1 MAEVTAIFWDLGGA
15 VLTNG
20 WGRADR
26 RRAAEHFHLDWEDF
40 QDRHDM
46 VTSDFETGR
55 MTLEEY
61 LKQTVFYR
69 PRPFGEDQFRSFMF
83 EQSQGQPETMGIVKG
98 LARSGKYL
106 MATLNNE
113 SMELNLHRI
122 EKFQLRDY
130 FAAFFS
136 SCFLGVK
143 KPERPIYRL
152 ASQITQRNPEE
163 CLFIDDR
170 VLNLECAQTLGM
182 RTIHFRNATQLRQE
196 LQTHGVKV
204 EQPTE

>member
-1 MAEVTAIFWDLGGA
+1 MAEVTAIFWDLGGV
-15 VLTNG
+15 VLSNG

-26 RRAAEHFHLDWEDF
+26 RRAAEHFPLDWEDF

-46 VTSDFETGR
+46 VASDFETGR
-55 MTLEEY
+55 MSLEEY
-61 LKQTVFYR
+61 LERTIFYR
-69 PRPFGEDQFRSFMF
+69 PRTFSEDQFRSFMF
-83 EQSQGQPETMGIVKG
+83 EQSQGQPETMGIVKR

-113 SMELNLHRI
+113 SLELNLHRI

-143 KPERPIYRL
+143 KPERAIYRL
-152 ASQITQRNPEE
+152 ASQTTQRNPDE

-170 VLNLECAQTLGM
+170 GLNLECAQSLGM
-182 RTIHFRNATQLRQE
+182 RTIHFRNAAQLPQE
-196 LQTHGVKV
+196 LKTHGIKGS
-204 EQPTE
+204 

>member
-1 MAEVTAIFWDLGGA
+1 
-15 VLTNG
+15 
-20 WGRADR
+20 
-26 RRAAEHFHLDWEDF
+26 
-40 QDRHDM
+40 
-46 VTSDFETGR
+46 
-55 MTLEEY
+55 
-61 LKQTVFYR
+61 
-69 PRPFGEDQFRSFMF
+69 
-83 EQSQGQPETMGIVKG
+83 MGIVQR

-113 SMELNLHRI
+113 SLELNLHRI

-143 KPERPIYRL
+143 KPERAIYRL
-152 ASQITQRNPEE
+152 ASQITQRNPDE

-170 VLNLECAQTLGM
+170 VLNLECAQSLGM
-182 RTIHFRNATQLRQE
+182 RTIHFRNAAKLTQE

-204 EQPTE
+204 S